1 MYCNYILYAEALTW
15 ATPETSTTNATHQ
28 KSLGWE
34 LLKAF
39 MVLIPLYI
47 SRPRTIQQQS
57 NVVFSVF

>member
-15 ATPETSTTNATHQ
+15 ATPETSLTNATHK
-28 KSLGWE
+28 KSLRWE

-47 SRPRTIQQQS
+47 SRPKIIQR
-57 NVVFSVF
+57 